1 MDLGFASNTKRM
13 VSDMNKKHLRLS
25 LLSLFAFA
33 VWTAALF
40 FVDVQAIGP
49 QGSSVGFASLNQW
62 VHDLTGVH
70 MTLYTITDWL
80 GLIPIVFM
88 LGFAILGAFQWIK
101 RRHLCAVDRSIL
113 ALGGFYLLVM
123 AAYILFEFFVVNRRP
138 ILIDGYLEAS
148 YPSSTT
154 LLVLCVMP
162 TAALQLHS
170 RTKNRI
176 ITIIIVAFMLFMVIG
191 RLISGVHWFSD
202 IVGGLLLSL
211 GLVHLYR
218 GVSGL

>member
-1 MDLGFASNTKRM
+1 MKNR
-13 VSDMNKKHLRLS
+13 KHRELCIALC
-25 LLSLFAFA
+25 LLAAF
-33 VWTAALF
+33 VLWTAL
-40 FVDVQAIGP
+40 VRLTDVQAIGP
-49 QGSSVGFASLNQW
+49 RESAVGFATVNK
-62 VHDLTGVH
+62 VFHDLTGVH
-70 MTLYTITDWL
+70 MPLYIITDWL
-80 GLIPIVFM
+80 GMVPIGVAM
-88 LGFAILGAFQWIK
+88 GFAILGLAQWIRRK
-101 RRHLCAVDRSIL
+101 RLLQVDRSIL